1 LLLHS
6 GQTRPILGAGPV
18 VQSQSYDSF
27 WSRFF
32 GVPES
37 DMRTA
42 GFSVV
47 SHVGLSGYRG
57 VWF

>member
-1 LLLHS
+1 LRLHS
-6 GQTRPILGAGPV
+6 GPPRRILGAGPV
-18 VQSQSYDSF
+18 VQSQSYDVF

-42 GFSVV
+42 GLSVV